1 MPADS
6 AASSPSRFWLVTA
19 MAVIV
24 VVWSLNYSIAK
35 IGFGYL
41 RPLALASF
49 RIVAAGLAMIPLA
62 VYCELAAR
70 RQAGRA
76 QRQGQVTQCQA
87 GSAQRQAASELTGGP
102 RRTTRGDLWT
112 YAYLGFFGIFLNQG
126 SFTLGL
132 SRTSVGHS
140 AIVVA
145 TGPIFIL
152 LAACTQGLERLT
164 RRKVLGLTVAFAGAM
179 VLGAGRGWDLRSV
192 GSQGDLL
199 TFGAVISV
207 TIFTV
212 LAKRVARFHDALRLN
227 AYNAVFA
234 GLFASP
240 VAIWQGL
247 ELTRAGAWGAVGWQ
261 GWAVVC
267 YMGVLSSAL
276 CYSLYF
282 WVLRA
287 LPPSKLGALSYLQ
300 PVVGT
305 PFAAL
310 VLGEPLTSDLVA
322 GGALILAGVYTIES
336 DTSEEA

>member
-1 MPADS
+1 
-6 AASSPSRFWLVTA
+6 
-19 MAVIV
+19 MAVMV
-24 VVWSLNYSIAK
+24 VVWSLNYTIAK
-35 IGFGYL
+35 IGFGHL
-41 RPLALASF
+41 RPVALASF
-49 RIVAAGLAMIPLA
+49 RIVVAGLAMMPVA
-62 VYCELAAR
+62 VYCELAGR
-70 RQAGRA
+70 RQTG
-76 QRQGQVTQCQA
+76 
-87 GSAQRQAASELTGGP
+87 ASLTGGP
-102 RRTTRGDLWT
+102 RRTWRGDLWT

-145 TGPIFIL
+145 TSPILIL

-164 RRKVLGLTVAFAGAM
+164 RRKVLGLTVAFAGAL

-192 GSQGDLL
+192 GAQGDLL

-207 TIFTV
+207 TIFTM

-227 AYNAVFA
+227 AYAAIFA
-234 GLFASP
+234 GLFALP
-240 VAIWQGL
+240 VAVWQGL
-247 ELTRAGAWGAVGWQ
+247 ELTRAGGWGGIGWQ
-261 GWAVVC
+261 GWAVVG

-276 CYSLYF
+276 CISLYF
-282 WVLRA
+282 WVLRS

-310 VLGEPLTSDLVA
+310 VLGEPLTRDLVA
-322 GGALILAGVYTIES
+322 GGMLVLAGVYTIES
-336 DTSEEA
+336 DTSEVA

>member
-70 RQAGRA
+70 RQAGPA
-76 QRQGQVTQCQA
+76 QQQGTVGQQ
-87 GSAQRQAASELTGGP
+87 QAAYTFAGAT
-102 RRTTRGDLWT
+102 RRTSRGDLWT

-212 LAKRVARFHDALRLN
+212 LAKRVACFHDALRLN
-227 AYNAVFA
+227 AYNAIFA
-234 GLFASP
+234 GLFALP

-310 VLGEPLTSDLVA
+310 VLGEPLTRDLVA